1 MSKFLL
7 YLLLNIFVNK
17 ICLSKLK
24 MLYNKEIQKLKYA
37 KINNKQKFLFYSF
50 LMNNNFLYF

>member
-1 MSKFLL
+1 
-7 YLLLNIFVNK
+7 
-17 ICLSKLK
+17 

-37 KINNKQKFLFYSF
+37 QINNIQKFLFYSF